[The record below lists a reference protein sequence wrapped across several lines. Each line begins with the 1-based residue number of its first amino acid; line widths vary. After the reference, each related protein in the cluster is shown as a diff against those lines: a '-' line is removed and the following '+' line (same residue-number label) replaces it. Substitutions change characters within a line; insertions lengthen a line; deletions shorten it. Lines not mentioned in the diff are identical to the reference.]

1 MSQKLSWPCN
11 CSNCYWALLKR
22 MINDKKKKYLFL
34 RFYITICLS
43 LTLKKKTKVSI
54 LIFLLFLLVLNSITL
69 PPKFT
74 PLSNF
79 SLHSLRFHAN
89 VFLTQYKS
97 YLMLVLEREFSHQTC
112 RANQLT
118 GFYMMAT
125 LAFNEL
131 IFLLGWTS
139 EAYLGTCQT
148 SIIIV

>member
-1 MSQKLSWPCN
+1 M
-11 CSNCYWALLKR
+11 
-22 MINDKKKKYLFL
+22 
-34 RFYITICLS
+34 
-43 LTLKKKTKVSI
+43 TLKKKTKVSI

-74 PLSNF
+74 PLSNC
-79 SLHSLRFHAN
+79 SLHSLRFHAD

-131 IFLLGWTS
+131 IF
-139 EAYLGTCQT
+139 
-148 SIIIV
+148 